1 MKTAR
6 SLLLALLW
14 CLACTRSPTLLAPT
28 PPLPAPR
35 PTATASPVPVPT
47 ATPTPRPTPTAA
59 PTPTPSPTS
68 VLYRSTLSGQALDA
82 PPPRPLAVQIDNHPD
97 ARPQTGLTDADLVYE
112 TPTEAQLT
120 RLTALFQTRAPEVVG
135 PVRSARLV
143 DLAILPMHDA
153 VLVYSGAAQG
163 VTQALLGAG
172 AELLH
177 AEGNATPAGW
187 RDWSRW
193 MPHNLYVSIP
203 ALRAVAAELGWERPT
218 TASSLTFGPSAPGGE
233 PATRVVI
240 PYAQGQVEFRYDGES
255 NRYRRWVD
263 GILHEDA
270 RSHQPVAPANVVV
283 LVTEFWYRELPAGWT
298 VERSLD
304 LDLSSSGEA
313 WLLRDG
319 RVYRARWERPAE
331 REPLRLIEADTGQP
345 LPLGEGQTWICIVSP
360 ELASRVLIE

>member
-1 MKTAR
+1 MRTAK
-6 SLLLALLW
+6 SLLVVLLW
-14 CLACTRSPTLLAPT
+14 CLACTRSPTLLAPS

-35 PTATASPVPVPT
+35 PTATASPTPVPT
-47 ATPTPRPTPTAA
+47 ATPAPRPTPTAA
-59 PTPTPSPTS
+59 PTPTPSPTP
-68 VLYRSTLSGQALDA
+68 VLYRSALSGLALDA

-120 RLTALFQTRAPEVVG
+120 RLTALFQTRAPDAVG

-187 RDWSRW
+187 RDWSRS

-203 ALRAVAAELGWERPT
+203 ALRTVAAELGWERPT
-218 TASSLTFGPSAPGGE
+218 TASSLLFGPPPLHGE
-233 PATRVVI
+233 PATHVVI
-240 PYAQGQVEFRYDGES
+240 PYAQGQVEFRYDRES

-263 GILHEDA
+263 GAPHVDA
-270 RSHQPVAPANVVV
+270 RSTEPVAPANVVV

-298 VERSLD
+298 VEQSLD
-304 LDLSSSGEA
+304 LDLSSGGEA

-319 RVYRARWERPAE
+319 QVYRARWERPAE
-331 REPLRLIEADTGQP
+331 REPIRLLDARTGQP

-360 ELASRVLIE
+360 EIASRVEVG

>member
-1 MKTAR
+1 MKASR
-6 SLLLALLW
+6 SLVLALLW
-14 CLACTRSPTLLAPT
+14 CLACTRSPALVAPT
-28 PPLPAPR
+28 PPLPAPG
-35 PTATASPVPVPT
+35 TVTASSPTPVQSP
-47 ATPTPRPTPTAA
+47 TPTPRPTPTAA
-59 PTPTPSPTS
+59 PTATPSPTP
-68 VLYRSTLSGQALDA
+68 VLYRSPLSGQALA
-82 PPPRPLAVQIDNHPD
+82 TPPPRPLAVQIDNHPD

-187 RDWSRW
+187 RDWSRS
-193 MPHNLYVSIP
+193 MPHNLYVSVP
-203 ALRAVAAELGWERPT
+203 ALREVATELGWERPT
-218 TASSLTFGPSAPGGE
+218 AASSLLFGPPAPGGE
-233 PATRVVI
+233 PALYVVI
-240 PYAQGQVEFRYDGES
+240 PYAQGQVEFRYDRAS

-263 GILHEDA
+263 GAPHVDA
-270 RSHQPVAPANVVV
+270 RSNEPVAPANVVV

-298 VERSLD
+298 VEQSLD
-304 LDLSSSGEA
+304 LDLSSGGEA

-319 RVYRARWERPAE
+319 HVYRARWERPAE
-331 REPLRLIEADTGQP
+331 REPLRLLDARTGQP

-360 ELASRVLIE
+360 EIASRVEVG